1 MNLPTIN
8 SPGTHRSIHPVR
20 CCYSSVGVLL
30 PASNHPKSSDF
41 LAQLA
46 PRAAG
51 GTTDL
56 SPGGGGEEGGQMRSP
71 SPYPISSAHHHT
83 PFTSNPSLFPPLR
96 FLRCLV
102 TLAHVAMLLPS
113 LWRRGRER
121 EEKRGCSPPLPCPQ
135 GPLAC
140 LPACPSCCSVQLWL
154 STRPRPAGISPCQR
168 AKRRV
173 CETSSPLFVYSSLG
187 EPPTPAT
194 ANKHPQWC

>member
-8 SPGTHRSIHPVR
+8 SPGMHR
-20 CCYSSVGVLL
+20 YSTVLL
-30 PASNHPKSSDF
+30 QQRGSASACIQPPKSPES

-51 GTTDL
+51 GTADL
-56 SPGGGGEEGGQMRSP
+56 SPGGEEGGQMRSP
-71 SPYPISSAHHHT
+71 SPYPIFSAHHHT
-83 PFTSNPSLFPPLR
+83 PFTSCPPLSPPPLS

-102 TLAHVAMLLPS
+102 TLGRVAMLLPL

-154 STRPRPAGISPCQR
+154 STRPRPAGIS
-168 AKRRV
+168 
-173 CETSSPLFVYSSLG
+173 SLP
-187 EPPTPAT
+187 ESQ
-194 ANKHPQWC
+194 KKSV